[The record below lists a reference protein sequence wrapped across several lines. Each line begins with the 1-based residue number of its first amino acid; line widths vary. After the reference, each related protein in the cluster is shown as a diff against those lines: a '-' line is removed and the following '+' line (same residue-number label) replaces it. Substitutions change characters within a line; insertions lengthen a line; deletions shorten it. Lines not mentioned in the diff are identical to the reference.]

1 MKGGATMRSFALLVG
16 VSHFQYGLKSL
27 AYIENDVNEMASV
40 LIQHLGVSEDNIFR
54 LTDDCATNLSIQT
67 VADKIIQQA
76 NPGDRIIL
84 YFATHGKTLYET
96 PWLATYDAQDKD
108 NGDTQGWLNFTSL
121 LGCFHQAQCNI
132 LGFLDS
138 CQSTMFLARGME
150 ETTYVSPYC
159 QGQYSIVFSAAGV
172 DEAAYPDREY
182 EHGCWTYY
190 LLTAL
195 EGKALQAFAFGT
207 NRITVNSLQEYLLQN
222 VSHRVENIYGKKQTP
237 HIWGTRAEDVIVNE
251 YASKELNALKIK
263 DIYFGEIDADS
274 ERDSSPNPEFF
285 ARNYYDLNSICET
298 LLSENAIQMII
309 GNKGTG
315 KTFVGEYLGENH
327 EQIIYQS
334 VGAIPSADI
343 KSISFAQSNQKGKF
357 CVAWTYALYTI
368 FACCIVK
375 GKKNGHEEFADI
387 LQQIYG
393 EQYILLLANP
403 VKRRNILFRKYIKSG
418 VRLSDKYKIYS
429 ESNGLTTLSN
439 LTILYEDLFNQYFSN
454 ERMYFLI
461 DGLDDQ
467 LRGNM
472 GTEQKASLLDLIEAT
487 QSSNNILENIRFIL
501 MFRNDILNT
510 LNEEA
515 NLNKTVIAR
524 SRILSWLPTDG
535 NKTEAPLYQFLQKRI
550 STCAAYYNKTN
561 ITLEQILPPKVG
573 KKDTWDWIMELTTY
587 TPRDV
592 IAFFNICKT
601 HAGEQKYLLESNL
614 WDATRLYADYLW
626 REMTDVMN
634 GTCLSGLADE
644 LISVFSEIAY
654 NHNVVN
660 LQTAFSFE
668 DFYIA
673 YNANEQLHSVPIN
686 SAMKILYEVG
696 AMGIHL
702 KDGKTYWYFRENP
715 ISYSS
720 EQWRESTFDLHK
732 GLWKKAHIW

>member
-1 MKGGATMRSFALLVG
+1 MKSFALLVG
-16 VSHFQYGLKSL
+16 VSHFQHGLESL
-27 AYIENDVNEMASV
+27 AYIEHDVNEMAFV
-40 LIQHLGVSEDNIFR
+40 LEQHLEVSEDNIFR
-54 LTDDCATNLSIQT
+54 LIDDCATTSSIQT
-67 VADKIIQQA
+67 VAEEIIQKAAQ
-76 NPGDRIIL
+76 GDRVIL

-108 NGDTQGWLNFTSL
+108 KGDTQGWLNFASL
-121 LGCFHQAQCNI
+121 LGRFHQAQCNI

-138 CQSTMFLARGME
+138 CQSTMFLARGVE
-150 ETTYVSPYC
+150 ETVHVNAYY

-195 EGKALQAFAFGT
+195 AGKAPQAFSYGT

-222 VSHRVENIYGKKQTP
+222 VSHRVENTYGMKQTP
-237 HIWGTRAEDVIVNE
+237 HIWGTRAEDVVVNE
-251 YASKELNALKIK
+251 YASKEKNALKIK

-274 ERDSSPNPEFF
+274 ERDSSPNQEFF
-285 ARNYYDLNSICET
+285 AKNYYDLNSICET
-298 LLSENAIQMII
+298 LLSGNAIQMII

-315 KTFVGEYLGENH
+315 KTFVGEYLGANH

-334 VGAIPSADI
+334 VGAIPLADI
-343 KSISFAQSNQKGKF
+343 KSISFTQSNQKGKY
-357 CVAWTYALYTI
+357 CGAWTYALYTI
-368 FACCIVK
+368 LACCIVK
-375 GKKNGHEEFADI
+375 DKKAGYEELAEL

-393 EQYILLLANP
+393 EQYMLLLSNP
-403 VKRRNILFRKYIKSG
+403 VKRRNIMFRKHLKSG
-418 VRLSDKYKIYS
+418 VRLSDKYGIYS
-429 ESNGLTTLSN
+429 EANGLTTISN
-439 LTILYEDLFNQYFSN
+439 LTILYEDLFNQYYSK

-472 GTEQKASLLDLIEAT
+472 LAEQKASLLDLIEAT
-487 QSSNNILENIRFIL
+487 QLSNSVLENIRFIL
-501 MFRNDILNT
+501 MFRNDILNA

-515 NLNKTVIAR
+515 NLNKTVTAR

-535 NKTEAPLYQFLQKRI
+535 NKTKAPLYQFLQKRI
-550 STCAAYYNKTN
+550 STCADYNNKTN

-601 HAGEQKYLLESNL
+601 LTGEQECLLESNL
-614 WDATRLYADYLW
+614 WDATRPYADYLW

-634 GTCLSGLADE
+634 GTCLSGLGDE
-644 LISVFSEIAY
+644 LISMFSEIAY
-654 NHNVVN
+654 SHNIN
-660 LQTAFSFE
+660 SQTTFSFE
-668 DFYIA
+668 DFAIA
-673 YNANEQLHSVPIN
+673 YNANENLRAIPIN
-686 SAMKILYEVG
+686 IAMKILYEVG
-696 AMGIHL
+696 VMGIHL

-715 ISYSS
+715 ISYND